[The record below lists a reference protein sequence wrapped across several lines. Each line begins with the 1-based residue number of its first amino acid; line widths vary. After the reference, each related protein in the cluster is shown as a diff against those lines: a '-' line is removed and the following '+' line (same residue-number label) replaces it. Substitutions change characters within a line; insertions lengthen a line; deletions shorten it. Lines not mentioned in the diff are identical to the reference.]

1 MSGITWD
8 KSFKTVDGIERG
20 VRIALFGGTLAGLL
34 DGRLTS
40 QLQTLRNFA
49 FALWI
54 ADDVRSITQKKMF
67 QGDKLEVARDG
78 AQLSMDLILSIAFFA
93 PQFEQRFPSIASWM
107 VPAGDVA
114 WVSTN
119 LFNAYLKQGPDQRVA
134 IADAIFAIASTTQMR
149 LFLLNRPIPCVELS
163 GLVSGGIALYT
174 LANS

>member
-8 KSFKTVDGIERG
+8 RSFNTVDGLERG

-40 QLQTLRNFA
+40 QLQTLRNFS

-54 ADDVRSITQKKMF
+54 ANDLRSIVQKKMF
-67 QGDKLEVARDG
+67 QGEEGVAGLARDS

-93 PQFEQRFPSIASWM
+93 PQFEQRFSWM
-107 VPAGDVA
+107 APAGDIA

-119 LFNAYLKQGPDQRVA
+119 LFNAYLKKGAEQRSA